1 MAGSTKARITARER
15 ARAARA
21 RADAARAERDRAV
34 EDAAT
39 AFFAAGDER
48 GKLHER
54 IAVLRADVGE
64 VERRMGAQIARLTE
78 VGEPAAW
85 QRELL
90 EVDETERKRLR
101 ALADG
106 DATPPPEPAPA
117 VGGLSGAPISRSAQR
132 PRTSGW

>member
-1 MAGSTKARITARER
+1 MAGNTKARISARER

-21 RADAARAERDRAV
+21 RSDAARALRDRVV

-48 GKLHER
+48 TKLHER
-54 IAVLRADVGE
+54 IAVLRADVCA
-64 VERRMGAQIARLTE
+64 VERRMGAQIACLAE

-90 EVDETERKRLR
+90 ELDEVERKRLR
-101 ALADG
+101 ALADE
-106 DATPPPEPAPA
+106 DTTTPAPEPAVA
-117 VGGLSGAPISRSAQR
+117 GAGLSGVPASE
-132 PRTSGW
+132 